1 MSLILLCGRPASGK
15 STVAAELRSHLT
27 NQNQDV
33 IIVTDGDDHIQSVPN
48 TATPEQSATK
58 QATRAKMYQDSST
71 EKKTRSRLRA
81 ATERT
86 LTKSQVTICDSL
98 NYIKGYRYELFCVAK
113 TSGLNYAV
121 IYCNTP
127 ESVCLEHDKTR
138 QISGEGAYG
147 ETLCAALM
155 QRFEEPN
162 SRNRWD
168 SPLYQIDVTSSN
180 WHETITEISAQ
191 LMNKGKK
198 LTPTMATRLQQRPG
212 SDVLAKLDRVT
223 REAEATLI
231 SEIQQGAAVGASIL
245 LPHARAA
252 VRLQRKPKVSEIRNM
267 RRSYLGLA
275 RMHPPEEGSSET
287 MIVDDYV
294 AYINAQLK
302 VSR

>member
-15 STVAAELRSHLT
+15 STVAAALRSHL
-27 NQNQDV
+27 NDQNQDT
-33 IIVTDGDDHIQSVPN
+33 IIVTDGDDHIQPVPN
-48 TATPEQSATK
+48 VATTDQTAAKET
-58 QATRAKMYQDSST
+58 TRAKMYQDSST

-86 LTKSQVTICDSL
+86 LNKSQVTICDSL
-98 NYIKGYRYELFCVAK
+98 NYIKGYRYELFCIAK
-113 TSGLNYAV
+113 TTGLNYAV

-127 ESVCLEHDKTR
+127 ESDCLEHDKSR
-138 QISGEGAYG
+138 QISGEDAYG

-168 SPLYQIDVTSSN
+168 SPLYQIDITSPN
-180 WHETITEISAQ
+180 WREIVADISGQ
-191 LMNKGKK
+191 LVNKGKK
-198 LTPTMATRLQQRPG
+198 LAPSMATRLPQRPG

-231 SEIQQGAAVGASIL
+231 SEIQQGAAVGAGII
-245 LPHARAA
+245 LPHARTA
-252 VRLQRKPKVSEIRNM
+252 VRLQRKPKVSEVRNM